1 MSDYSFNNGKF
12 SVVVSNI
19 KSSIYDVVSAVNVK
33 LFELGEN
40 GKSKLGEELEK
51 ELKELIQ
58 ASTTLTTRISKID
71 KMIDLDELEES
82 SLIDVDSS
90 KDDSIDNVKLEP
102 RDIKIDNIEKDDEE
116 VSISTNAL
124 ENLMSDSD
132 NTVEVNVDEVE
143 DSAPEIT
150 PATEDKSEVDVPEI
164 TVASEEKVE
173 DGVPQVAPATEDKPE
188 ENVPEIAVAGEEK
201 VEDKPSEKTTDSEND
216 PFIDLANFSFT
227 KGEPKAEVKE
237 EKSEVPS
244 KPLEGVV
251 SVEEEKKESVEIP
264 NIDLSNISGVVQD
277 TPKEE
282 MPVLSEKEASIERQ
296 RKEANTKKI
305 SYIIDKEG
313 KDATRAI
320 LVTSTQFDKL
330 LLSHDRQKALCKY
343 RNMFNGEVGSVDVG
357 PSIEGVPNN
366 NETKMPESNENL
378 SLEEMLNKATELYKS
393 GDIKGAEELYNK
405 ISEINGSNK

>member
-1 MSDYSFNNGKF
+1 MGDYSFNNGKF

-33 LFELGEN
+33 LFELGDS

-58 ASTTLTTRISKID
+58 ASTALTTRISKID

-102 RDIKIDNIEKDDEE
+102 REIKVDNIEKDDEE
-116 VSISTNAL
+116 VTISTNAL

-164 TVASEEKVE
+164 TVASEDKVE
-173 DGVPQVAPATEDKPE
+173 DGVPQIAPATEEKPE

-201 VEDKPSEKTTDSEND
+201 VEDKSSEKTTNSGNDSL
-216 PFIDLANFSFT
+216 IDLADFSFT
-227 KGEPKAEVKE
+227 KGGTKAEVKE

-264 NIDLSNISGVVQD
+264 NIDLSNVSGVVQD

-282 MPVLSEKEASIERQ
+282 LPVLSEKEASIERQ

-320 LVTSTQFDKL
+320 LVTSAQFDKL

-343 RNMFNGEVGSVDVG
+343 RNMFNGEVGSADVG

-366 NETKMPESNENL
+366 NEIKTPESNENL

>member
-1 MSDYSFNNGKF
+1 MGDYSFNNGKF

-33 LFELGEN
+33 LFELDES

-71 KMIDLDELEES
+71 KMIDLEELEES

-102 RDIKIDNIEKDDEE
+102 REIKIDNIEKDDEE
-116 VSISTNAL
+116 VTISTNAL

-150 PATEDKSEVDVPEI
+150 PATEDKSEENVPEI

-173 DGVPQVAPATEDKPE
+173 DGVPQIAPATEEKVE

-201 VEDKPSEKTTDSEND
+201 VEDKPSEKTTDSGKD
-216 PFIDLANFSFT
+216 SLIDLADFSFT
-227 KGEPKAEVKE
+227 KGGPKAEVKE

-277 TPKEE
+277 APKEE

-320 LVTSTQFDKL
+320 LVTSAQFDKL
-330 LLSHDRQKALCKY
+330 LLSHDRQKALCKF
-343 RNMFNGEVGSVDVG
+343 RNMFNGEVGNSSIPTMNDA
-357 PSIEGVPNN
+357 PSSERVLKI
-366 NETKMPESNENL
+366 PESNENL
-378 SLEEMLNKATELYKS
+378 SLEEMLSKATELYKS

>member
-40 GKSKLGEELEK
+40 DKSKLGEELEK

-164 TVASEEKVE
+164 TVAS
-173 DGVPQVAPATEDKPE
+173 
-188 ENVPEIAVAGEEK
+188 EEK